1 MTIEELKNYRKLT
14 YTIRYWRNELELLKK
29 ESYVR
34 SPSLSGMPGS
44 GDIKDPTGERAL
56 KESKV
61 MEWIER
67 LVQEQQRE
75 RDRILDWI
83 ETIDDPLVQAIMYAR
98 YIRQK
103 SWAAV
108 AHAVGGS
115 NTPDGVRKIHFRYL
129 SVLSGSNK

>member
-61 MEWIER
+61 MERIER

-83 ETIDDPLVQAIMYAR
+83 ETIDDPLVQIIMHAR

-103 SWAAV
+103 SWTAV
-108 AHAVGGS
+108 ARLAN
-115 NTPDGVRKIHFRYL
+115 NTPENVRQIHSRYL
-129 SVLSGSNK
+129 SHLSH

>member
-14 YTIRYWRNELELLKK
+14 YTIRYWKNELELLRK

-61 MEWIER
+61 MERIER

-83 ETIDDPLVQAIMYAR
+83 ETIDDPLVQMIMHAR
-98 YIRQK
+98 YIRGK
-103 SWAAV
+103 SWVAV
-108 AHAVGGS
+108 AHITNNS
-115 NTPDGVRKIHFRYL
+115 PENVRQIHSRYL
-129 SVLSGSNK
+129 SHLSHNNK

>member
-14 YTIRYWRNELELLKK
+14 YTIRYWKNELELLRK

-56 KESKV
+56 KEEKV
-61 MEWIER
+61 ISRIER
-67 LVQEQQRE
+67 LLKEQQQE
-75 RDRILDWI
+75 TEKIMAWI
-83 ETIDDPLVQAIMYAR
+83 QTIEDPYIQTIMHAR
-98 YIRQK
+98 YIRGK

-108 AHAVGGS
+108 AYSVGGG
-115 NTPDGVRKIHFRYL
+115 NTPDSVRKAHLRYL
-129 SVLSGSNK
+129 SVLSAEKI

>member
-14 YTIRYWRNELELLKK
+14 YTIRYWKNELELLRK

-44 GDIKDPTGERAL
+44 GDIKDPTGDRAL

-61 MEWIER
+61 MERIER
-67 LVQEQQRE
+67 LYEEQQRE
-75 RDRILDWI
+75 RDRIMDWI
-83 ETIDDPLVQAIMYAR
+83 ETIDDPLVQAIMHAR

-108 AHAVGGS
+108 AHLIGGN
-115 NTPDGVRKIHFRYL
+115 NTPDSVRMAHNRYL
-129 SVLSGSNK
+129 FGSFTYNK